1 MCCYFLFIL
10 LLYFPSPCERYVFH
24 FPPSS
29 FWVIIWKKIS
39 TRMTLNWVHCILLL
53 VSKRWEVIPCYTL
66 EMRSIYSIIQGMP
79 FIHTIKKASFQLDP
93 YPLAWRQWE
102 RASMPYISSSTAPLV
117 HQRAVP
123 LCTPSPAKHSCHGGG
138 AGGWHESRC
147 LWRREGL
154 CWDSALNRLQPSPP
168 TPASARASDIL
179 LGSPRAAPG
188 CQKQDFAPIKPLSL
202 HSPAMGSFP

>member
-1 MCCYFLFIL
+1 MGSYS
-10 LLYFPSPCERYVFH
+10 LLYIRDEKYLQYN
-24 FPPSS
+24 
-29 FWVIIWKKIS
+29 
-39 TRMTLNWVHCILLL
+39 T
-53 VSKRWEVIPCYTL
+53 
-66 EMRSIYSIIQGMP
+66 GDA
-79 FIHTIKKASFQLDP
+79 IHTYNQESFFSVGSLSVGLKAVRKSLHALHLQQHGTLG
-93 YPLAWRQWE
+93 
-102 RASMPYISSSTAPLV
+102 ASG
-117 HQRAVP
+117 VP